1 MVVQVRERTVGEIER
16 KLAGINTS
24 LNKIIYLESAL
35 TISGLSFEIKRF
47 IWKELAKLYEDRK
60 MFEKAAR
67 AMSNRAGVEVLVRER
82 IDSYI
87 MAAELFSK
95 VGKVDEADDMFL
107 RALRDADAE
116 QNVKIKL
123 ARKNIF
129 SIAAKDLEKKGKKA
143 SAVRFYEKLIKM
155 NLDNAEKVLIKD
167 RLIEIYTAL
176 GMSREARLLGDLD

>member
-1 MVVQVRERTVGEIER
+1 MGVQVRERTVGEIER

-35 TISGLSFEIKRF
+35 TISGLNFEIKRF

-67 AMSNRAGVEVLVRER
+67 AMSNRAGMEVLARDR

-87 MAAELFSK
+87 NAAELFSK
-95 VGKVDEADDMFL
+95 VGKVDDADDIFL

-116 QNVKIKL
+116 QSVKIKL

-129 SIAAKDLEKKGKKA
+129 SVAARDLEKKGKKA
-143 SAVRFYEKLIKM
+143 SAVRFYEKLLKM
-155 NLDNAEKVLIKD
+155 NLDNTEKLIIKD
-167 RLIEIYTAL
+167 RLLEIYMAL
-176 GMSREARLLGDLD
+176 GMSREARLLNGS